1 MSYLFLV
8 INDYLFLLFK
18 NEINSE
24 HQKNKSNKMIPSK
37 SLIFKGHC
45 WENSE
50 DNECDYFLYYF
61 QLKKRKRTSIFAET
75 NSVCR
80 NLKNVLKKCYSPT
93 YKDDSYNG
101 QGFEPFKFA

>member
-1 MSYLFLV
+1 MLLMSYLFLD

-45 WENSE
+45 
-50 DNECDYFLYYF
+50 
-61 QLKKRKRTSIFAET
+61 
-75 NSVCR
+75 
-80 NLKNVLKKCYSPT
+80 
-93 YKDDSYNG
+93 
-101 QGFEPFKFA
+101 